1 MIITH
6 NKYIFYISKTIFL
19 LFLLISPLNISY
31 LEDLYPFSSQSS
43 YENFF
48 NDDNPFSFKFFTN
61 WLYDNRVYF
70 VLFFISVAFLVN
82 CHYYMPSQILLSL
95 PLSDDIDK
103 LLLLLEYQIPFLDF
117 LKLWAILHE
126 LDTII
131 SSKSFVIK
139 YLIHM
144 LNYYNENENLC
155 KDHSMVNQILVK
167 LIIEISDQYLQ
178 FPILPETKPI

>member
-1 MIITH
+1 
-6 NKYIFYISKTIFL
+6 
-19 LFLLISPLNISY
+19 
-31 LEDLYPFSSQSS
+31 
-43 YENFF
+43 
-48 NDDNPFSFKFFTN
+48 
-61 WLYDNRVYF
+61 
-70 VLFFISVAFLVN
+70 
-82 CHYYMPSQILLSL
+82 MPSQILLSL

-144 LNYYNENENLC
+144 LNYYSENENQC
-155 KDHSMVNQILVK
+155 KDPSLVNRILVK
-167 LIIEISDQYLQ
+167 LIIEISDQYYQ
-178 FPILPETKPI
+178 FPISIETKQI